1 MLTQFFFLFHL
12 QKDVLSFIE
21 TRLPHLGST
30 TLMISFGTYAQA
42 YNVAQGRDNPD
53 SYRMG
58 RTCNS
63 HKSGLYPYSKVRNH
77 LMITYCNSFTKNDR
91 MEFTTVRV
99 SQRYPTGDTDAPSCP
114 RRFATPRFWRM
125 RHVWRRRS
133 KPGTPITKN
142 GRNSSPMTMTPR
154 YFEKWVLVIADVQ

>member
-1 MLTQFFFLFHL
+1 MNILILRTHHSFLERSTDGKRCRISAPTVWAGAPEYQPAL
-12 QKDVLSFIE
+12 KDVLSFIE
-21 TRLPHLGST
+21 TRLPHLGSI

-99 SQRYPTGDTDAPSCP
+99 SQRYPTGDTGAPSCP
-114 RRFATPRFWRM
+114 RRFATPRF
-125 RHVWRRRS
+125 
-133 KPGTPITKN
+133 
-142 GRNSSPMTMTPR
+142 
-154 YFEKWVLVIADVQ
+154 